1 MRQTLPVALELM
13 FGHEGGY
20 SNVKTDSGG
29 PTKYGI
35 THKVLAAHR
44 GKKSVTAAE
53 VKSLTLAEATAIY
66 VKSYWTQSGGDVL
79 PVGLDYA
86 VFDYGVN
93 SGPSQ
98 AIKSLQRVVG
108 SEIDGHIGEITLQKV
123 REYSGGIKKLIT
135 DYCDERVRFLKTLG
149 GSQGFSAN
157 GRGWTIRVTGKD
169 PKGVYSAQLGVVGNA
184 LRMVMNTPVQASV
197 TPPEATGDAKAPRE
211 NISITSILAKPEAIG
226 LAGTAVASV
235 TAAASGSVAIQYA
248 LAAVIVLGAVAALI
262 YFVKRI
268 RQG

>member
-1 MRQTLPVALELM
+1 MRQTLTTALELM

-44 GKKSVTAAE
+44 GKASVTAAE
-53 VKSLTLAEATAIY
+53 VKALTLAEATAIY
-66 VKSYWTQSGGDVL
+66 VKSYWTQAGGDVL

-123 REYSGGIKKLIT
+123 REYPGGIKKLIT
-135 DYCDERVRFLKTLG
+135 DYCNERMRFLKTLG

-169 PKGVYSAQLGVVGNA
+169 PKGVYKSQLGVLGNA
-184 LRMVMNTPVQASV
+184 LRMVMDTPVV
-197 TPPEATGDAKAPRE
+197 ATVAVVEGGDAKAPRE
-211 NISITSILAKPEAIG
+211 NISVTSILAKPEAIG

-248 LAAVIVLGAVAALI
+248 LAAVIVLGAVGALI